1 MQRRQFLAA
10 SLATSA
16 MALARDAQA
25 QSAASGGREFYQLRH
40 YKLENGSQTKL
51 TSSYFADA
59 LIPALTKMGF
69 GPIGAFSVNLGPET
83 PAYYLLIPSNSV
95 EKLVTADLHLA
106 EDADFQKAA
115 EPWWNAPATA
125 NAFLRVESALYVAFE
140 GWPKVTPPEAAATK
154 GKRIYQMRTYESP
167 SYRDHVNKVEMFH
180 KGEFEFFKESG
191 FHSVFYG
198 DMLIGPRMPCLTYML
213 SMDSLDQLDTKWA
226 AFSSNPGWKKLS
238 SDPKYSFEPTVSN
251 ITNLV
256 LNPLGSSQI

>member
-140 GWPKVTPPEAAATK
+140 GWPKVTDRKST
-154 GKRIYQMRTYESP
+154 
-167 SYRDHVNKVEMFH
+167 
-180 KGEFEFFKESG
+180 
-191 FHSVFYG
+191 
-198 DMLIGPRMPCLTYML
+198 L
-213 SMDSLDQLDTKWA
+213 
-226 AFSSNPGWKKLS
+226 
-238 SDPKYSFEPTVSN
+238 
-251 ITNLV
+251 
-256 LNPLGSSQI
+256 